1 MGLVLAAVGAEFLQ
15 LQPVGVVS
23 AVLLG
28 DVIAVFAHLAG
39 QGDLGPHICTG
50 RHVVLSFA
58 SLSSALVRLR
68 SGGEARSP
76 DLTIMSRAL

>member
-1 MGLVLAAVGAEFLQ
+1 MGLVLAAVGAELLQ
-15 LQPVGVVS
+15 LQPVGVVA

-28 DVIAVFAHLAG
+28 DVVAVLAHLAG

-50 RHVVLSFA
+50 SHVLLSFA
-58 SLSSALVRLR
+58 FALVRLR
-68 SGGEARSP
+68 SGGGTRSP